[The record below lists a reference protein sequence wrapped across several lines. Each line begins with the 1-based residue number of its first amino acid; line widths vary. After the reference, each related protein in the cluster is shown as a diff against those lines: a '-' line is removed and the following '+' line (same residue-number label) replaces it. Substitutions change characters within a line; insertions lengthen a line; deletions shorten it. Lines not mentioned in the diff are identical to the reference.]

1 MRGEELYIVRE
12 SLRERDGKNCMK
24 SKEKGIESGKR
35 EFHSCVSIFGINI
48 VYALDRIGSLGPS
61 SYTHSLQTF
70 IVGCALGQGLTN
82 RVWARKI
89 VQPQLAPSV
98 GRTRASAGTTVK
110 HGRTRIAPG
119 ESSSG

>member
-1 MRGEELYIVRE
+1 MYE
-12 SLRERDGKNCMK
+12 SPSEKGDEKNCIK

-82 RVWARKI
+82 RVWG
-89 VQPQLAPSV
+89 QEN
-98 GRTRASAGTTVK
+98 RATTITVPKCFKKNNNTKQTLK
-110 HGRTRIAPG
+110 HYI
-119 ESSSG
+119 